1 MDEITITN
9 LLTNS
14 GLNVVGMDSDF
25 IYFVDPSCIFP
36 AFDTLLEYA
45 WMAILVM
52 TAIMLFGWAM
62 LIIRNGVKID
72 DLFNNAR
79 ALILV
84 FCTLAVVKPLV
95 NIVYGEN
102 LFAQQCEIKQASRAM
117 VNELL
122 EMRNK
127 KFGKSDEYLLY
138 ENFSVIDSGP
148 NYTEQV
154 KAILTNSEINEIDSQ
169 STSSGLTV
177 SDIVSAQSQNGA
189 VIYTNADGIKIK
201 RTGGSAA
208 WRNNNPGNI
217 VKSKFAYANGA
228 IGESGRFAIFPD
240 EETGLRATMNLL
252 RSKNYNNLPL
262 RQVYHKWAPSSDG
275 NRPTAYAN
283 QVSQMSGVSLDKR
296 INELSDDELHRVARA
311 MQQIEG
317 WTPGTEERI

>member
-127 KFGKSDEYLLY
+127 KFVKSDEYLLY

-148 NYTEQV
+148 NYTEQA
-154 KAILTNSEINEIDSQ
+154 KAILTNSEINEIDSK

-201 RTGGSAA
+201 RNGGSAA

-217 VKSKFAYANGA
+217 IKSKFAYANGA

-252 RSKNYNNLPL
+252 RSKNF
-262 RQVYHKWAPSSDG
+262 QE
-275 NRPTAYAN
+275 
-283 QVSQMSGVSLDKR
+283 KR
-296 INELSDDELHRVARA
+296 
-311 MQQIEG
+311 
-317 WTPGTEERI
+317 T